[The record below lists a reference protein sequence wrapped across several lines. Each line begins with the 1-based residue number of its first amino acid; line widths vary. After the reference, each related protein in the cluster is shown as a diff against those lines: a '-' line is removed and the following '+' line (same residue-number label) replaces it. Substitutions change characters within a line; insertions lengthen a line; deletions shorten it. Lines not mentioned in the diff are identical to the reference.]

1 MNGSEASI
9 LLDAVLPE
17 GAEAPGVARRFV
29 ARLDPEL
36 PAELMPS
43 VVLLVSEVV
52 TNSYRH
58 GAAGDDVIGLR
69 VSLVDGG
76 VRVEVSDAGAGPTAP
91 ILRQGS
97 VDGGWGLRIVDELS
111 SRWGIS
117 AEGRRRVVWF
127 EMPTADVG
135 RQPVAG
141 S

>member
-1 MNGSEASI
+1 VNSSDAAL
-9 LLDAVLPE
+9 LLDAALPE
-17 GAEAPGVARRFV
+17 GPEAPGVARRFV
-29 ARLDPEL
+29 ARLRPEL
-36 PAELMPS
+36 PADLMPS

-69 VSLVDGG
+69 VSLVDEG
-76 VRVEVSDAGAGPTAP
+76 VRVEVSDAGAGPTVP
-91 ILRQGS
+91 VIRRGS

-117 AEGRRRVVWF
+117 TEGRRRVVWF
-127 EMPTADVG
+127 ELPTADVG
-135 RQPVAG
+135 SQPVAG